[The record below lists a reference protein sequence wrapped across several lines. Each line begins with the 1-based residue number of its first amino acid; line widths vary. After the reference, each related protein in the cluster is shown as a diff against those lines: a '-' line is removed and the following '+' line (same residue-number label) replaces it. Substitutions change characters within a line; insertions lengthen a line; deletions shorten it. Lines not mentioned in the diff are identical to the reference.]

1 MINASNGL
9 SSGRNGVVGGNHEN
23 FLKNRQKVLVNKI
36 FFVHLQTQ
44 TKHGSLGSLAQLVQS
59 VCLTSRG
66 SGVRRVA
73 RQRTCAQHLS
83 ENRWLIIIYIQTPRT
98 MRHVESDLYAWP
110 FQEPPPRLH
119 ERPFPRN
126 MPRTGF
132 WSRSLTLKLL
142 PFRLTGARPHATSGP
157 AMLPGTCC
165 PSKQISSLKD
175 TPWAYSRLPS

>member
-1 MINASNGL
+1 MTCVLSRRIPPKNWRPQSLHLYCCFLPLRPFLTTFTDPQKKHFFNHISNNLCKDIKINALQRFYPTFCRL
-9 SSGRNGVVGGNHEN
+9 SP
-23 FLKNRQKVLVNKI
+23 
-36 FFVHLQTQ
+36 
-44 TKHGSLGSLAQLVQS
+44 
-59 VCLTSRG
+59 
-66 SGVRRVA
+66 
-73 RQRTCAQHLS
+73 
-83 ENRWLIIIYIQTPRT
+83 ENRWLIIIYIQTSRT

-165 PSKQISSLKD
+165 PSKQISSLND
-175 TPWAYSRLPS
+175 TPSAYSRLPS